1 MLTWGKISLTGTPV
15 PYILIAVLLTGF
27 GAGYALSY
35 QLSQAALSN
44 LQTGIANANETAGLV
59 LDETRKRVA
68 IAKDEADLCAM
79 DKTMLLSY
87 VGANCGILKH
97 KEHK

>member
-1 MLTWGKISLTGTPV
+1 V

-44 LQTGIANANETAGLV
+44 LQTGIDNANETAGLV
-59 LDETRKRVA
+59 LDDSRKRVA
-68 IAKDEADLCAM
+68 IAKDKAKADLCAM
-79 DKTMLLSY
+79 DKTMLLSF
-87 VGANCGILKH
+87 VGANCGILPL
-97 KEHK
+97 KEHR